1 MSLSQLAFYCAMGM
15 LYFCIAF
22 VPLLHILRRKFPTVK
37 SMVLADA
44 LLLVF
49 ISALLPFRAGF
60 FDFALKLSERGFIL
74 IQPFLFVFGGIAAA
88 FFLST
93 KLPKSGYRVTFHV
106 VSGVLIL
113 YFLTL
118 DVNMTF
124 VIIAFSLT
132 LFVIAE
138 YVRTCEDKNE
148 MSLFVRKVFEPALR
162 AGEEKRYLA
171 TFHFLLGSLIVVMYF
186 PANIAFA
193 SVALLAFGD
202 SSASIFGS
210 RFGKRRLVYNKE
222 KSIVGSA
229 AMFAVCTLVLLIAG
243 TLLVRSLIVAAVA
256 AFSESLP
263 TRGADNLVI
272 PVVSGVA
279 MFYL

>member
-1 MSLSQLAFYCAMGM
+1 MPLSQLAFYCAMGM

-22 VPLLHILRRKFPTVK
+22 VPLLHILRKKFPTVK
-37 SMVLADA
+37 SMVLADVLI
-44 LLLVF
+44 LLF
-49 ISALLPFRAGF
+49 MSAVLPYRAGF
-60 FDFALKLSERGFIL
+60 PDFALRLSERGFIAL
-74 IQPFLFVFGGIAAA
+74 QPFLFVFGGIAAA
-88 FFLST
+88 FFLSA
-93 KLPKSGYRVTFHV
+93 KLPKSGYRMTFHV

-124 VIIAFSLT
+124 IIIAFSLT

-171 TFHFLLGSLIVVMYF
+171 TFHFLLGSLIVVMYL
-186 PANIAFA
+186 PANIAFS

-210 RFGKRRLVYNKE
+210 RFGKKRLIYNKE
-222 KSIVGSA
+222 KSVVGSA
-229 AMFAVCTLVLLIAG
+229 AMFAVCVLVLLFMSIPPM
-243 TLLVRSLIVAAVA
+243 RSLMIAAVA

-263 TRGADNLVI
+263 TKGTDNLVI

-279 MFYL
+279 LFYL